1 MGLRPALGE
10 LGPGRS
16 SHACAA
22 ALQLSGLQPQ
32 LPFLGTALV
41 SPTATALSEAL
52 GQVDGRGQ
60 PCLAVGR
67 VRDAPDTQ
75 LGAHAKLAP
84 GGPVIPVLSLRLG
97 RWVPERCPRGH
108 HWPPQ
113 WPGLCWGPL
122 GCLGGRSRLPRGPGQ
137 SWTAAASQPI
147 TLLPQP
153 GALRLSEGGKFNFYK
168 IDGIGAI
175 FLAESG
181 SNNRP
186 LIEKGN

>member
-22 ALQLSGLQPQ
+22 ALQLSGLQPR

-97 RWVPERCPRGH
+97 RWVPERCPQATTGR
-108 HWPPQ
+108 
-113 WPGLCWGPL
+113 
-122 GCLGGRSRLPRGPGQ
+122 LGGLVFAGGPWGVWVAGPDFPGVLGRAGQ
-137 SWTAAASQPI
+137 QRPASQSPSCPSQVPSGCQREENLI
-147 TLLPQP
+147 FT
-153 GALRLSEGGKFNFYK
+153 RLMVLEQYF
-168 IDGIGAI
+168 
-175 FLAESG
+175 
-181 SNNRP
+181 
-186 LIEKGN
+186 